1 MERQSKM
8 WQKPERI
15 FTGRWGC
22 GIFGANEY
30 LKFCIQW
37 IICSFMGVSMV
48 FYTDEE
54 HTRKEL
60 RAMVRN
66 LEKKTT
72 FELINLID
80 EFGQGQIFGEKGL
93 LSYFKEHA

>member
-1 MERQSKM
+1 
-8 WQKPERI
+8 
-15 FTGRWGC
+15 
-22 GIFGANEY
+22 
-30 LKFCIQW
+30 
-37 IICSFMGVSMV
+37 MV
-48 FYTDEE
+48 FYTDDEQ
-54 HTRKEL
+54 TKKEL